1 VIVIFSNADLNNNL
15 TKGNIYFTFLRKL
28 NIKILSLEIVALI
41 LLFRI
46 IKFYMKKIIYFIVA
60 VLAVMNANAQFS
72 FNNKTIT
79 VSGWGSDTE
88 PKDAQCVMTN
98 NSTAD
103 VDSMISW
110 SIVTFDIPYVV
121 KDTLLPGNTET
132 IKDTIAWQFDFCD
145 PYDCIVNLS
154 LGSSNTFKLKKGLS
168 GPLKGQFYTKGN
180 PGTATVRVRL
190 AYANGSHDA
199 DTITLIAKG
208 WATGLSN
215 VKKQSEV
222 SFFPNPAK
230 DLITLKYQTTKAI
243 DVTVYNV
250 LGAKVKSFTH
260 STNETSL
267 NISDL
272 EKGMYF
278 IRFNDNGNIVS
289 KSFTKSE

>member
-1 VIVIFSNADLNNNL
+1 
-15 TKGNIYFTFLRKL
+15 
-28 NIKILSLEIVALI
+28 
-41 LLFRI
+41 
-46 IKFYMKKIIYFIVA
+46 MKKTIYFIVA
-60 VLAVMNANAQFS
+60 LLAIANANAQFS
-72 FNNKTIT
+72 FNNKTVS

-88 PKDAQCVMTN
+88 PKNAQCVITN
-98 NSTAD
+98 NSQTQA
-103 VDSMISW
+103 DSMISW
-110 SIVTFDIPYVV
+110 SIVTFD
-121 KDTLLPGNTET
+121 LPTG
-132 IKDTIAWQFDFCD
+132 WQFDFCD
-145 PYDCIVNLS
+145 PYDCIANLS
-154 LGSSNTFKLKKGLS
+154 LGFTNSFKLKIGNS
-168 GPLKGQFYTKGN
+168 GPLKGQFYTNGSA
-180 PGTATVRVRL
+180 GTATVKIRL

-199 DTITLIAKG
+199 DTITLMAKG

-230 DLITLKYQTTKAI
+230 DVITLKYQTTKAI
-243 DVTVYNV
+243 DVTIYNV
-250 LGAKVKSFTH
+250 LGAKIKSFTH

>member
-1 VIVIFSNADLNNNL
+1 
-15 TKGNIYFTFLRKL
+15 
-28 NIKILSLEIVALI
+28 
-41 LLFRI
+41 
-46 IKFYMKKIIYFIVA
+46 MKKVLYFIVA
-60 VLAVMNANAQFS
+60 VMAVMNANAQFS
-72 FNNKTIT
+72 FNNKTVS
-79 VSGWGSDTE
+79 VSGWGSDFE
-88 PKDAQCVMTN
+88 PKDAQCVVTN
-98 NSTAD
+98 TSTAAA
-103 VDSMISW
+103 DSMINW
-110 SIVTFDIPYVV
+110 SIISFDIP
-121 KDTLLPGNTET
+121 TG
-132 IKDTIAWQFDFCD
+132 WQFDFCD
-145 PYDCIVNLS
+145 PYDCIANLS
-154 LGSSNTFKLKKGLS
+154 LGFTNTFKLKSGTS

-180 PGTATVRVRL
+180 PGTAAVKIRL

-199 DTITLIAKG
+199 DTITLMAKG

-222 SFFPNPAK
+222 SFYPNPAK
-230 DLITLKYQTTKAI
+230 DVITLKYQTTKAI

-278 IRFNDNGNIVS
+278 IRFNDNGNIIS

>member
-1 VIVIFSNADLNNNL
+1 
-15 TKGNIYFTFLRKL
+15 
-28 NIKILSLEIVALI
+28 
-41 LLFRI
+41 
-46 IKFYMKKIIYFIVA
+46 MKKVIYFIVA

-72 FNNKTIT
+72 FNNKTVS
-79 VSGWGSDTE
+79 VSGWGSDFE
-88 PKDAQCVMTN
+88 PKDAQCVVTN
-98 NSTAD
+98 TSTAAA
-103 VDSMISW
+103 DSMINW
-110 SIVTFDIPYVV
+110 SIISFDIP
-121 KDTLLPGNTET
+121 TG
-132 IKDTIAWQFDFCD
+132 WQFDFCD

-154 LGSSNTFKLKKGLS
+154 LGFTNSFKLKAGAS

-180 PGTATVRVRL
+180 AGTATVKIRL
-190 AYANGSHDA
+190 SYANGTHDA
-199 DTITLIAKG
+199 DTITLMAKG

-230 DLITLKYQTTKAI
+230 DVITLKYQTTKAI
-243 DVTVYNV
+243 DVTIYNV

-260 STNETSL
+260 NTNETSL

-278 IRFNDNGNIVS
+278 IRFNDNGNIIS